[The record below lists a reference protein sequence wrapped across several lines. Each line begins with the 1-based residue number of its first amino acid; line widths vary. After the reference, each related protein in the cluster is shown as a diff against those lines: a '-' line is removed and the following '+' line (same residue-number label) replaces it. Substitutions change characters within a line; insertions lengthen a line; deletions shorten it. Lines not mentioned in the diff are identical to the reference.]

1 MAALSRVSVPKAEGR
16 TKAKMIITAAYQRF
30 KGIYGYPRIQ
40 AWLRQTHG
48 IPINHKRVYR
58 LMKE

>member
-1 MAALSRVSVPKAEGR
+1 
-16 TKAKMIITAAYQRF
+16 MIITAAYQRF

>member
-1 MAALSRVSVPKAEGR
+1 MAALPRVSVQKQKEEQ
-16 TKAKMIITAAYQRF
+16 KLKMIITAAYQRF

-48 IPINHKRVYR
+48 IPSIINAYID
-58 LMKE
+58 